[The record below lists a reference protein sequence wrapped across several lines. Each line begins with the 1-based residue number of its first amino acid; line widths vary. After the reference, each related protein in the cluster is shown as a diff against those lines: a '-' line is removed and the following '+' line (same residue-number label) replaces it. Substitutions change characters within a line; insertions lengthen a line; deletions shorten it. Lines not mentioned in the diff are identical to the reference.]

1 MDNLGQAAALAV
13 VCALCAAAIKK
24 QVPELALTLALAGVT
39 GIFLLVCQF
48 LSPIRALMD
57 TLADKAELS
66 PAVLAPVV
74 KVIGLGLLSRVSA
87 GLCRD
92 AGESGLAAA
101 VETAGGILALWV
113 TLPLFEAVL
122 GIVLELL

>member
-1 MDNLGQAAALAV
+1 MDKLGQAAALAV
-13 VCALCAAAIKK
+13 VCALCTAVIKK
-24 QVPELALTLALAGVT
+24 QAPELALTLALAGVA
-39 GIFLLVCQF
+39 GIFLLVGPF
-48 LSPIRALMD
+48 LRPIRALMD

-66 PAVLAPVV
+66 PAVLASVV